1 MSINARKQRAFTLVE
16 LLVVIAIIGILVGL
30 LLPAVQ
36 AAREAARRMQC
47 GNNLKQIGL
56 ALHNYES
63 AFKKLPPGAYGA
75 NPLKGEPSGE
85 DDDGFGWMVSLLP
98 LIEQQALY
106 ETIRPNGHFGVL
118 GNQSI
123 RSRVY
128 PEIPV
133 GQVFRG
139 GDQIVPTYRCP
150 SSALPDRVPATWL
163 VPGSGLVGAGAIPAQ
178 HPMSI
183 GHATSD
189 YKGAGGSCNG
199 DFGVLHKLWEAPPT
213 RYRDV
218 TDGLS
223 NTIAVAESSYVTTST
238 SASRR
243 RTEAPTAFRDWP
255 TWIGMFGDGADE
267 TIRVNGRTNSPI
279 NGQVNPNTMA
289 FAINDDCAFSYHAG
303 GAQFAFCDGSV
314 HFISENISM
323 ATYCNLHDKRDG
335 VPIGS
340 WD

>member
-47 GNNLKQIGL
+47 SNNLKQIGL

-98 LIEQQALY
+98 FIEQQALY
-106 ETIRPNGHFGVL
+106 DTIRPNGHFGVL

-163 VPGSGLVGAGAIPAQ
+163 VPGSGLVGGGAIPAQ

-199 DFGVLHKLWEAPPT
+199 DFGVLHKLWEAPPA

-223 NTIAVAESSYVTTST
+223 TTIAVAESSYVTTT
-238 SASRR
+238 TRASRR
-243 RTEAPTAFRDWP
+243 RTQAPTAFRDWP
-255 TWIGMFGDGADE
+255 TWIGMFGDGTDE
-267 TIRVNGRTNSPI
+267 TIRVNGRTNAPI
-279 NGQVNPNTMA
+279 NAQVNPNSMA

-314 HFISENISM
+314 HFISQNISM